1 MCSLVL
7 PILSAVNACRM
18 RRRIGPPSLRSR
30 AHAGHVP
37 RNMRLA
43 LAGIDLLRPH
53 VTAWLPS
60 AAEQPPPGACIR
72 MHWVVW
78 GAIDID
84 ETEGLWRQS
93 ASHSWMHVPFDRSVV
108 GTFGSPI
115 GGLPQL
121 DAFAHDHAGGARPG
135 IGRPHG
141 REMLTRSQQSPGA
154 APKLLQINNK
164 GNILGG
170 EGVWGGTN
178 SPFQPLALGGCLRLP
193 AHAIKA
199 GRQQLAVRVKADSAW
214 AAYPSAGAGPA
225 RKRPQTH
232 LALSR
237 SKYSAAN
244 GARRVLGSDSWISA
258 PVEVNCSFRM
268 VDSKSSVAEC
278 APLATVYG

>member
-141 REMLTRSQQSPGA
+141 REMLTRSQQSPGTWASTARSRAFVFCRLFVSPCSVRVSMGPESEWASIRYVRIHVRRSPKA
-154 APKLLQINNK
+154 APNQQQGKHSRRRGRLGRHEFALPTPRSWRLSAITCACHQSRCRH
-164 GNILGG
+164 ILWAHRRG
-170 EGVWGGTN
+170 EVG
-178 SPFQPLALGGCLRLP
+178 
-193 AHAIKA
+193 
-199 GRQQLAVRVKADSAW
+199 
-214 AAYPSAGAGPA
+214 
-225 RKRPQTH
+225 
-232 LALSR
+232 SR
-237 SKYSAAN
+237 
-244 GARRVLGSDSWISA
+244 GRRVLPGGSRGYRVHRKASW
-258 PVEVNCSFRM
+258 
-268 VDSKSSVAEC
+268 
-278 APLATVYG
+278 